1 MPNGFNVKQPLKAS
15 NVDGAF
21 ELIKEPTPA
30 IKQNLKFLVLTSPG
44 ERIRV
49 PSFGV
54 GLHRYLFENL
64 TPALQNTIRQRIV
77 EQANQFMPY
86 IQITAVLFDDSKI
99 DENLLSVQI
108 NYVSRTSTAFSD
120 FLILEVTI

>member
-1 MPNGFNVKQPLKAS
+1 MPNGFNVKQPLTA
-15 NVDGAF
+15 NDVDGVF
-21 ELIKEPTPA
+21 QLLKEPTTA

-54 GLHRYLFENL
+54 GLRRYLFENL
-64 TPALQNTIRQRIV
+64 TPGLKNTIRQNIID
-77 EQANQFMPY
+77 QARTFMPY
-86 IQITAVLFDDSKI
+86 IQITGVLFDESEVDKNTLAI
-99 DENLLSVQI
+99 QI

>member
-1 MPNGFNVKQPLKAS
+1 MPNGFNVKQPLKAN

-54 GLHRYLFENL
+54 GLRRYLFENP
-64 TPALQNTIRQRIV
+64 TPALRNTIRQKII
-77 EQANQFMPY
+77 EQANLFMPY

-99 DENLLSVQI
+99 DENMLNIQI

>member
-54 GLHRYLFENL
+54 GLRRYLFENL

-77 EQANQFMPY
+77 EQANLFMPY

>member
-1 MPNGFNVKQPLKAS
+1 MPNGFNIKQPLTAN
-15 NVDGAF
+15 NVDGVF
-21 ELIKEPTPA
+21 QLLKDPTTA

-54 GLHRYLFENL
+54 GLRRFLFENP
-64 TPALQNTIRQRIV
+64 TPALRNTIRQSIIN
-77 EQANQFMPY
+77 QANLFMPY

-99 DENLLSVQI
+99 DENVLSVQI